1 MSAISLKGFEMNVAP
16 QKYDFINLNDLQ
28 DLFKRFLNHSNQNT
42 PKVNSNQFNELYET
56 NKADTI
62 NITEADIKEYNKR
75 LAIQKAE
82 EILKDYSQNLI
93 DGNNKFYSDELSN
106 GFSKNAYFKNINAT
120 DDAAMLPVLKSG
132 YLENTKFKNLNDYAF
147 SNTLKTNYGE
157 VAVFLDLYGDNDKLG
172 IGRLENNSVLFS
184 FDSNNDGTLDP
195 KDILFDKLKV
205 RGYDKDG
212 NEKIANL
219 SDVMP
224 RVDLRQ
230 FISTNIINYNQ
241 IAREELNNK
250 AIITNNPDL
259 YVDTKEIDHR
269 HSYYASDPNT
279 LFAAK
284 NRYEKIDKNDVNNF
298 FKKYAKNDGWVN
310 LRSNNIFGKDSS
322 FKNFAYLKIGFDD
335 TARLSEFNP
344 IVEPSK
350 EHKKDENFSY
360 IKFQK
365 DSFIKFYND
374 YNAELDA
381 YSKMIEN
388 LSDNLKKIDENADAY
403 ISKLENTKSAK
414 MIAMENEFKQTTG
427 LDFSISNL
435 KKVKKAFTT
444 NEATAA
450 TAMQDSDSV
459 IAMKLNRDGT
469 IRLKFDSGR
478 ELDVNELYNDT
489 GKLNTPSELKTSTN
503 LEAKEMNNVQ
513 LNNLDFKDIG
523 VMQSGKITSLKDAG
537 AIAIINLSN
546 KFESKFLISLSSG
559 KSITAR
565 EIYNISYLENDLK
578 SKEKID
584 EKDKFYKKIDVVA

>member
-1 MSAISLKGFEMNVAP
+1 MNVAP
-16 QKYDFINLNDLQ
+16 QKYDFINLDDLQ
-28 DLFKRFLNHSNQNT
+28 NLSKRFLNNGDQNSS
-42 PKVNSNQFNELYET
+42 KVNLSQFNELYEA
-56 NKADTI
+56 NKTDTI
-62 NITEADIKEYNKR
+62 YITEADIKEYNKR
-75 LAIQKAE
+75 LATQKAK
-82 EILKDYSQNLI
+82 EILKDYTQNLI
-93 DGNNKFYSDELSN
+93 DSNNKIYSDEPSN

-132 YLENTKFKNLNDYAF
+132 YLENTKFKNLNDYAY

-157 VAVFLDLYGDNDKLG
+157 VEVFLDIYGDNDELG
-172 IGRLENNSVLFS
+172 IGKLENNSALFS
-184 FDSNNDGTLDP
+184 FDSNNDGTLDQ

-219 SDVMP
+219 SDVTA

-230 FISTNIINYNQ
+230 FISTNVINHNQ
-241 IAREELNNK
+241 ITREELNHK
-250 AIITNNPDL
+250 AIITNSPDL

-279 LFAAK
+279 LFAAE
-284 NRYEKIDKNDVNNF
+284 NRYEKIGKNDINNF
-298 FKKYAKNDGWVN
+298 FKKYAQNDGWVD
-310 LRSNNIFGKDSS
+310 LRHNNIFGKDSS
-322 FKNFAYLKIGFDD
+322 FKNFAYTKIGFDD

-344 IVEPSK
+344 IIEPSK

-360 IKFQK
+360 TKFQK
-365 DSFIKFYND
+365 DSFMKFYSD
-374 YNAELDA
+374 YNTELDA
-381 YSKMIEN
+381 HNKTIEN
-388 LSDNLKKIDENADAY
+388 LSANLKKFDENADAY
-403 ISKLENTKSAK
+403 ISKLEDTKSAK
-414 MIAMENEFKQTTG
+414 MIAMENEFKQATG

-450 TAMQDSDSV
+450 NALRDSDSV
-459 IAMKLNRDGT
+459 VAMKLNQDGT

-489 GKLNTPSELKTSTN
+489 GKLNTPSELKTSVN
-503 LEAKEMNNVQ
+503 LDAKKMDNAQ
-513 LNNLDFKDIG
+513 LNGLNFNDIG

-537 AIAIINLSN
+537 AIATINLSN
-546 KFESKFLISLSSG
+546 KFESKFLISLNSG
-559 KSITAR
+559 KSISAR

-578 SKEKID
+578 NKEKID
-584 EKDKFYKKIDVVA
+584 ERDKFYKKVDTRV